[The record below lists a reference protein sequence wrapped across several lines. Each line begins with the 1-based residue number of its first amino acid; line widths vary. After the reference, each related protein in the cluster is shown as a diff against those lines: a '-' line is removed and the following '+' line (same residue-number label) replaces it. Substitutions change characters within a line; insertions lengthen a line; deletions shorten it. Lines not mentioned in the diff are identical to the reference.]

1 MSAST
6 LVSKWHGERA
16 NFSSAS
22 PLRNTAIVS
31 PRRSYR
37 FGSAPLQLYSSY
49 PLSFLGG
56 PVGLAPIRCSMCPL
70 LLPQLCIAFLCLRSR
85 TLRARRWCGLS
96 FAWQGTTRPL
106 RYFSTRSVSPAAACC
121 PCPAICSL
129 CPCPLPCPCTC
140 SRPPQILALHF
151 YPRLPSCFLSSL
163 P

>member
-96 FAWQGTTRPL
+96 FAWQGTTHPL

-129 CPCPLPCPCTC
+129 CPCTC